1 MDELD
6 GRTKDSAG
14 FATAQGDANWWL
26 RNGRTSH
33 RGEFGC
39 LGGVQNCR
47 TDAGGEKN
55 REERSDKQI
64 STPKSMQETCFLKKF
79 KGG

>member
-6 GRTKDSAG
+6 GRTKDSEG
-14 FATAQGDANWWL
+14 VATAQGDAHWWL
-26 RNGRTSH
+26 RNERTSH

-47 TDAGGEKN
+47 RDAGEKN
-55 REERSDKQI
+55 RAERSDKQI
-64 STPKSMQETCFLKKF
+64 STP
-79 KGG
+79 